1 MLFIDTWLFK
11 VIGVS
16 SIHISALHVGFLSCI
31 VLMCSF
37 VVEGIMC
44 INICSINVCVTFN
57 SNQEEVIFLFVKI
70 SSELFNLVI
79 VKVVSTII
87 CTPT

>member
-11 VIGVS
+11 VIGES
-16 SIHISALHVGFLSCI
+16 SIHISAFHVGFLSCI
-31 VLMCSF
+31 VLMFSF

-44 INICSINVCVTFN
+44 INIRSINVCVTFN
-57 SNQEEVIFLFVKI
+57 SNQEEVIFLVVKI
-70 SSELFNLVI
+70 SSDLFNLVI
-79 VKVVSTII
+79 VKIVSTII